1 MAAVPL
7 QVVELPV
14 AQLVEHMGCHV
25 EDVSSTPA
33 EPTLSVLNN

>member
-14 AQLVEHMGCHV
+14 AQLVEHRGCHV
-25 EDVSSTPA
+25 GGCDSS
-33 EPTLSVLNN
+33 

>member
-14 AQLVEHMGCHV
+14 AQLVAAMW
-25 EDVSSTPA
+25 EDVTPA